1 MLELL
6 ILKLQLQQGIEVV
19 KGFIQ
24 EDIKEYFQRM
34 IEEQKRKVQEQSK

>member
-1 MLELL
+1 MLEL
-6 ILKLQLQQGIEVV
+6 LKLQLQQGIEVV

-24 EDIKEYFQRM
+24 EDIKEYLQRM

>member
-1 MLELL
+1 MLEL
-6 ILKLQLQQGIEVV
+6 LKLQLQQGIEVV

-24 EDIKEYFQRM
+24 EDIKEYLQRI

>member
-6 ILKLQLQQGIEVV
+6 KLELQQGFEVV

-24 EDIKEYFQRM
+24 EDVKEYLQRI
-34 IEEQKRKVQEQSK
+34 IEEQKKKVQEQSK

>member
-1 MLELL
+1 MLEL
-6 ILKLQLQQGIEVV
+6 LKLQLQQGFEVV

>member
-1 MLELL
+1 MLEL
-6 ILKLQLQQGIEVV
+6 LKLQLQQGIGVV

>member
-1 MLELL
+1 MLEL
-6 ILKLQLQQGIEVV
+6 IKLQLQQGFEVV

>member
-1 MLELL
+1 MLEL
-6 ILKLQLQQGIEVV
+6 LKLQLQQGIEVV

-24 EDIKEYFQRM
+24 GDIKEYLQRM

>member
-1 MLELL
+1 MLGL
-6 ILKLQLQQGIEVV
+6 LKLQLQQGIEVV